1 MAGAFENSEINY
13 TFVINFYCDKLNY
26 QVQFLKLEFRLL
38 GVYFTAL
45 VRFLLSYVTCHNHFA
60 IHFGSF

>member
-45 VRFLLSYVTCHNHFA
+45 VRFFPA
-60 IHFGSF
+60 